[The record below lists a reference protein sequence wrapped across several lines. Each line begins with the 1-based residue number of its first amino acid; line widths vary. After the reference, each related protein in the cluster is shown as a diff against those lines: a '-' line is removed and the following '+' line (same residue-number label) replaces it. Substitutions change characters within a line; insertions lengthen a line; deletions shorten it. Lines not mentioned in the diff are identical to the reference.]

1 MSFSLLILIM
11 FSQISYRMDAVK
23 QVNSVEEAVIVRA
36 SVSLKKKTEN
46 AELSTS
52 LRRGTKLQEGG

>member
-1 MSFSLLILIM
+1 M
-11 FSQISYRMDAVK
+11 FSQMSYRMDAVK
-23 QVNSVEEAVIVRA
+23 QVNSGEEAVIVRA